1 MERIKEIEKK
11 FLDNIKERPKKKRER
26 ASLQKKGKIV
36 NSFEKLGEDYKVV
49 ERHEVRDFSDLKQV
63 ETVGKLHKGKRRV
76 KIDQKRE
83 NIEGQFMYLAMKS
96 NRADKQREDR
106 RAKRRK

>member
-1 MERIKEIEKK
+1 M
-11 FLDNIKERPKKKRER
+11 
-26 ASLQKKGKIV
+26 KGKIKHSREIV
-36 NSFEKLGEDYKVV
+36 DFDSGKLI
-49 ERHEVRDFSDLKQV
+49 ERNEVRDFGDLKQV
-63 ETVGKLHKGKRRV
+63 ETVGKLHKAKRRV

-83 NIEGQFMYLAMKS
+83 NIEGQFMYMAMKS